1 MNFKIDF
8 TPNKEY
14 YKEAY
19 EEMIS
24 TYKLKKWEPIFALL
38 LIVFGLFN
46 YFTIKSENLKFIPFI
61 FIFLG
66 IYELV
71 KFYSEKRKW
80 INNRLKSNI
89 VGKNFEVEF
98 TDDHMVHS
106 GPFSNGKISWDGFK
120 NLIETQ
126 KGIFLKQENGI
137 SIYLSKENFKNR
149 SEIDFILNKKK

>member
-38 LIVFGLFN
+38 LIVFGLFI

-71 KFYSEKRKW
+71 KFYFEKRKW
-80 INNRLKSNI
+80 INDRLKSNV
-89 VGKNFEVEF
+89 VGKNIEVEF
-98 TDDHMVHS
+98 TNDYMVHS

-120 NLIETQ
+120 NLMETQ
-126 KGIFLKQENGI
+126 KGILLKQENGI
-137 SIYLSKENFKNR
+137 NIYFSKEIFKNR

>member
-38 LIVFGLFN
+38 LIVFGLFI
-46 YFTIKSENLKFIPFI
+46 YFTIKSENLKFTPFI

-80 INNRLKSNI
+80 IKNRLKSNI

-126 KGIFLKQENGI
+126 KGILLKQENGI
-137 SIYLSKENFKNR
+137 NIYFSKEIFKNR